1 MIFSMQTNQDLII
14 LVNVFLLSLILITQF
29 VSYPLFLKVDKKH
42 FTTYHQSYTFYI
54 SIVVMPAMLIELFLS
69 FNQIIH
75 SVDYFSILNIALLGV
90 IWLSTFFIQ
99 VPIHNKIAFNYDKKM
114 IKKLISTNWIR
125 TYAWTCKLFICV
137 IINYKLL

>member
-29 VSYPLFLKVDKKH
+29 ASYPLFLKVDEKY
-42 FTTYHQSYTFYI
+42 FTAYHQSYTFYI
-54 SIVVMPAMLIELFLS
+54 SIIVMPAMLIELFLS

-99 VPIHNKIAFNYDKKM
+99 VPIHNKIAFKHDKKM